1 MDQNNTNTPFPGQP
15 PQTPPQGGYPPNS
28 QSMPQ
33 PQQPVQP
40 LQPPPYPQQQGQG
53 IPPTP
58 PQSPYPYASPSSP
71 YPQQPI
77 IRSVPPRPTLTPG
90 AHISTP
96 TPPPRPRRY
105 DRPPLP
111 IVIMDWIKSNWWSPL
126 VGLLILL
133 IAGNIVY
140 QVAYP
145 SQALPPGVVIDGLAA
160 GKTSKGDLIN
170 KLNDAYGNIK
180 VEIFFGNATVP
191 HKTPLAKEIGIQVD
205 NAERLK
211 NASYPLWL
219 RLVPTSIWWA
229 SNLVSIGEPLYNY
242 DKVAIDQYTLKELG
256 ADCKIPPKNANLKLE
271 DDRFAVI
278 KSVPGGTC
286 NIVEFTSAVQKAKLG
301 KSSKYTIRTPIQE
314 VDAPVT
320 NKIAQELADRL
331 NRILNREFAVQAG
344 TVYSG
349 KISSRVVKGWLT
361 FKAVVPEDLLKEKA
375 KLVPV
380 VEPDRVGR
388 YLKANVASKVE
399 KKPGVTKIAT
409 RDFTVTSH
417 VNGSTGTEINV
428 EATIPSIGAILEDK
442 SSTVI
447 VALKEVA
454 PSVQYSRSYTP
465 TETGF
470 RALLAQ
476 FADDN
481 PGTIGISFRE
491 ESGKKP
497 LIIAAANDQVELPA
511 HGFEGLYVA
520 YAAQIGI
527 ENGSLQPTD
536 RIAASRSIE
545 DCVEAAVESQDSE
558 CIEALLTKV
567 GNPVVHDRL
576 RQLGLTKTSFTG
588 DSNKT
593 TAHDMGQF
601 MHKLL
606 SREANLRRNE
616 VLDSPMRNN
625 KLREGLI
632 RGAAGTAYSA
642 AGASEKGYAESVV
655 VSYKGKYALSY
666 IAENKD
672 PKVAQKL
679 IAAIEKLRKEKQ
691 ELKQ

>member
-1 MDQNNTNTPFPGQP
+1 MDQNNTNTPLPGQP
-15 PQTPPQGGYPPNS
+15 PQMPPQGGYPPNS

-40 LQPPPYPQQQGQG
+40 LQPPPYPQQQSQG

-111 IVIMDWIKSNWWSPL
+111 IIIMDWIKGNWWSPL

-145 SQALPPGVVIDGLAA
+145 SQALPPGVVVDGIAA
-160 GKTSKGDLIN
+160 GSMSKEELIG
-170 KLNDAYGNIK
+170 KLNDAYGK
-180 VEIFFGNATVP
+180 VKVDIFFGNATVP

-211 NASYPLWL
+211 DAEYPLWL
-219 RLVPTSIWWA
+219 RLIPTSIWWA
-229 SNLVSIGEPLYNY
+229 SNLVSIGGPLYNY
-242 DKVAIDQYTLKELG
+242 DKVAIDKYTLKELG

-271 DDRFAVI
+271 DDRFTVI

-286 NIVEFTSAVQKAKLG
+286 NIVEFTSAVQKARLDKAN
-301 KSSKYTIRTPIQE
+301 KYTIRTSMQE
-314 VDAPVT
+314 VAAPVT
-320 NKIAQELADRL
+320 NDIAQELANRL
-331 NRILNREFAVQAG
+331 NQILNREFAVQAG
-344 TVYSG
+344 TTYNG
-349 KISSRVVKGWLT
+349 KVASRIVKGWLT
-361 FKAVVPEDLLKEKA
+361 FKPIVPEDLSKDKPSLM
-375 KLVPV
+375 PI
-380 VEPDRVGR
+380 VEPSRVER
-388 YLKANVASKVE
+388 YLKTTVASEVE

-409 RDFTVTSH
+409 RDFAVTSYS
-417 VNGSTGTEINV
+417 NGVTGIEINV
-428 EATIPSIGAILEDK
+428 EGTIPSINEIIADK
-442 SSTVI
+442 TSTVI
-447 VALKEVA
+447 VALKEV
-454 PSVQYSRSYTP
+454 PPTTQYSRSYTP
-465 TETGF
+465 SETGF
-470 RALLAQ
+470 RALVEQ
-476 FADDN
+476 FAADN
-481 PGTIGISFRE
+481 PGTIGIVFQE
-491 ESGKKP
+491 ESGKRP
-497 LIIAAANDQVELPA
+497 LITVAANNQTELPA
-511 HGFEGLYVA
+511 YGFEGLYVA
-520 YAAQIGI
+520 YAAQVGI

-576 RQLGLTKTSFTG
+576 RQLGLTKTTFTG
-588 DSNKT
+588 DMNKT

-601 MHKLL
+601 MYKLL
-606 SREANLRRNE
+606 SRETQLRRIDALNA
-616 VLDSPMRNN
+616 PMRNN
-625 KLREGLI
+625 KLREGLV

-642 AGASEKGYAESVV
+642 AGAADNGYAESVIV
-655 VSYKGKYALSY
+655 NYKGRYILSY
-666 IAENKD
+666 LSENKD